1 MNSYFPPLRFPAM
14 VPEDKIR
21 RILENLF
28 EQNII
33 ERIEVVGDKQIVY
46 LLQTPFYT
54 VGINRVLNLIEKEG
68 SITLKCQCQSVCP
81 FTHGIEVGYAENNS
95 ISIRNYAPYW
105 PVTVPVTVPVTAPA
119 KAPRRSFFSWLR
131 R

>member
-1 MNSYFPPLRFPAM
+1 MNSYFPPLRFPLTI
-14 VPEDKIR
+14 PENKIR
-21 RILENLF
+21 TILERLF

-46 LLQTPFYT
+46 LLQTPYYT
-54 VGINRVLNLIEKEG
+54 DGIHRVLNSIEKYG
-68 SITLKCQCQSVCP
+68 DITFRCQCQRGCP
-81 FTHGIEVGYAENNS
+81 LCHGIEVGYSDNNS
-95 ISIRNYAPYW
+95 KSIRNYVPYW
-105 PVTVPVTVPVTAPA
+105 PVTAPATAPAKAPA